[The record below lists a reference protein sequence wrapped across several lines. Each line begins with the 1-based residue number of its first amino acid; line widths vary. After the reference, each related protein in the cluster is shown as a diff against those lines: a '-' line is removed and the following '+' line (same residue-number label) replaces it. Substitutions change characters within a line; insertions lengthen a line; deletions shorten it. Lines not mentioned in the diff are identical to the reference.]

1 MAYSLLLVTGAVL
14 AVVVVLWP
22 ARADDRGVALSDVAG
37 FVRGHYEVIG
47 AFFLLLLAMH
57 FCR

>member
-1 MAYSLLLVTGAVL
+1 MAYSLLLVAGAVL

-22 ARADDRGVALSDVAG
+22 ARASGRGVRSPDVAG
-37 FVRGHYEVIG
+37 FVLGHYEVIG

>member
-1 MAYSLLLVTGAVL
+1 MTYSLWLVTGAVL

-22 ARADDRGVALSDVAG
+22 ARADGRCADLPDVAG
-37 FVRGHYEVIG
+37 FMRGHYEVIG
-47 AFFLLLLAMH
+47 AFFLLLVAMH